1 MGTTENVQAWSK
13 TAATNS
19 TADAGINWAEGQDP
33 ATVNNSARGMMA
45 ALKKY
50 AEDTDG
56 ALLAGGSANALTV
69 TTKQVL
75 SSGHLTD
82 GLTLQIEAL
91 SDNTST
97 TVTFAPDGLTAANV
111 KRADGGTL
119 AIGSIRAGMRMFLC
133 YDAGA
138 SEWRCPTIPPVSG
151 LGGRAAF
158 SAHKNSSDQAVA
170 TIAATKVT
178 FGTETFDVGSYFASS
193 TWTPPAGIVMM
204 TAGVYLTSYDTTDF
218 ALSIFKNGSSYR
230 FAEGIG
236 TGRNL
241 TIVEQSN
248 GTDTYEV
255 YVTTSNDASYTING
269 GSGTFFMGAVL

>member
-1 MGTTENVQAWSK
+1 MTTAENVQAWSK

-19 TADAGINWAEGQDP
+19 TADSSINWAEGQDP
-33 ATVNNSARGMMA
+33 ATVNNSARSMMA

-158 SAHKNSSDQAVA
+158 SAHKNSSNQAIA
-170 TIAATKVT
+170 TTAFTKIT
-178 FGTETFDVGSYFASS
+178 FGTETFDVGSYFATS
-193 TWTPPAGIVMM
+193 TWTPPSGIVMIS
-204 TAGVYLTSYDTTDF
+204 AAVYLTSYDGTDS
-218 ALSIFKNGSSYR
+218 ALLIYKNGSAYR
-230 FAEGIG
+230 FVEG
-236 TGRNL
+236 TGTRHTL
-241 TIVEQSN
+241 SIIEQSN

-255 YVTTSNDASYTING
+255 YMSTASDASYTVDG
-269 GSGTFFMGAVL
+269 GFGTWFMGAVL